1 MAKGFTQRPGIDY
14 NETYAPVL
22 KMDSLRTVLALVADR
37 DLEVAQL
44 DITTAFLNGE
54 ISENNPKDSLLP
66 DRNI

>member
-1 MAKGFTQRPGIDY
+1 
-14 NETYAPVL
+14 
-22 KMDSLRTVLALVADR
+22 MDSLRTVLALVADR